1 MSAAAPSGG
10 DPGPLGIFA
19 GDGALPL
26 RVAAAAAASGRSVCA
41 VLLEGFAAP
50 RDWAGHRSVTLRLGA
65 VGSSV
70 EWLRARGVREIVLAG
85 RVQRPSL
92 LMLRPDAA
100 TARILARIGARA
112 FSGDDGL
119 LSALRDVLR
128 AEGFVLVAPNAV
140 LDGLQT
146 PAGLLTR
153 AAPDARAMADIRRG
167 VAVVRALG
175 ALDVGQAAVVQQ
187 GLVLGVEAIEG
198 TDALLGRC
206 GALRREGPG
215 GVLVKLVKP
224 GQDRSLDLPALG
236 PATVAAASEAGL
248 AGIAFEADGALLV
261 EREATLRLAEQRG
274 VFLYALRPEDHMPPA
289 GPPG

>member
-1 MSAAAPSGG
+1 M
-10 DPGPLGIFA
+10 GPLGIFA
-19 GDGALPL
+19 GGGALPL
-26 RVAAAAAASGRSVCA
+26 RVAAAAAASGRGVRA
-41 VLLEGFAAP
+41 VLLEGFAQP
-50 RDWAGHRSVTLRLGA
+50 RYWTGHETVTLRLGA

-70 EWLRARGVREIVLAG
+70 DWLRTRGVREIVMAG

-128 AEGFVLVAPNAV
+128 AEGFVLVAPDAV
-140 LDGLQT
+140 LDGLQA

-153 AAPDARAMADIRRG
+153 VGPDARAMADIVRG
-167 VAVVRALG
+167 VAVARALG

-198 TDALLGRC
+198 TDALLARC
-206 GALRREGPG
+206 AALRREGPG

-224 GQDRSLDLPALG
+224 GQDRSLALPALG
-236 PATVAAASEAGL
+236 PATVAAAAAAGL

-261 EREATLRLAEQRG
+261 ERALALRLAEERG
-274 VFLYALRPEDHMPPA
+274 IFLYALRPEDHMPPA
-289 GPPG
+289 GPSGRDQPQGERA